1 MYLILRIIGEDPINH
16 MTHFSEVFIQQL
28 HVNNLH
34 TNEKDD
40 RPRAVLDVLSSAKED
55 PGHMIHGGL
64 RPQTTVALD
73 HL

>member
-1 MYLILRIIGEDPINH
+1 MYLILRIIGETPINH
-16 MTHFSEVFIQQL
+16 MTHFSEVFIQQF

-34 TNEKDD
+34 TNEEDD
-40 RPRAVLDVLSSAKED
+40 RPRAVLDVLSSAEEY

-64 RPQTTVALD
+64 WPEATVALD